1 MSMAYP
7 HGDPREPRP
16 TSAVTKTLHV
26 PLRPTDDAY
35 ITCVVCR
42 QAGVEFE
49 FHART
54 PDRRQWQGLHL
65 RCAETIGLVKTT

>member
-1 MSMAYP
+1 MA
-7 HGDPREPRP
+7 RM
-16 TSAVTKTLHV
+16 T
-26 PLRPTDDAY
+26 PTDDAY

-49 FHART
+49 FHSRA

-65 RCAETIGLVKTT
+65 RCAETIGPVEGAR